1 MNRNQATSNLPIFIA
16 AASFMAMLFS
26 CMLYLVLDEEE
37 EEWNRELLRQCLLM
51 IRERHKRARQQLL
64 DDRPRKKLY
73 ITWDRERARQS
84 IADDY
89 LGPLPTFNK
98 DGFKRMFRI
107 SRRNY
112 ENLRTLL
119 CARDPF
125 FRDTFDATRRR
136 SISIDAKMLIAL
148 KYMSY
153 GTAINAFRDYF
164 QMGEST
170 SRLCLRHFVSGVL
183 HCNAIREKYF
193 RTMSAADAKRVERMH
208 YDVHGVRGMAFSLD
222 CSHFAWGK
230 CPTAY
235 HGQYKGKEDSPTV
248 VVEAG
253 CDYQL
258 WFWHC
263 VFGYVG
269 TMNDINIWDSSMLH
283 KALHDGTFEKNDFP
297 FVIGGETFNK
307 LWFLTDGIYPELSRF
322 VKTISEPLNKW
333 EALYSLWQESSRKDV
348 ERGYGVLKKKF
359 GFLTH
364 PFQMYDVQEIAQI
377 VYCCFIL
384 HNMAVEERV
393 IAQDKTPESAD
404 FYDCVNDEVEEVVD
418 NENRGTLAAMAFV
431 QAENENAEDRELEI
445 ERLCQMGIDIYDP
458 TLQQCRLDIEVL
470 DLSSRLA
477 HHRWRALYDY
487 PQHKHL
493 QQAIVRQL
501 TLNYNNRAL

>member
-26 CMLYLVLDEEE
+26 CMLYLVLEEEE

-89 LGPLPTFNK
+89 LGPLPTFNE

-170 SRLCLRHFVSGVL
+170 
-183 HCNAIREKYF
+183 N
-193 RTMSAADAKRVERMH
+193 
-208 YDVHGVRGMAFSLD
+208 
-222 CSHFAWGK
+222 
-230 CPTAY
+230 
-235 HGQYKGKEDSPTV
+235 
-248 VVEAG
+248 
-253 CDYQL
+253 
-258 WFWHC
+258 
-263 VFGYVG
+263 
-269 TMNDINIWDSSMLH
+269 
-283 KALHDGTFEKNDFP
+283 
-297 FVIGGETFNK
+297 
-307 LWFLTDGIYPELSRF
+307 
-322 VKTISEPLNKW
+322 
-333 EALYSLWQESSRKDV
+333 
-348 ERGYGVLKKKF
+348 
-359 GFLTH
+359 
-364 PFQMYDVQEIAQI
+364 
-377 VYCCFIL
+377 
-384 HNMAVEERV
+384 
-393 IAQDKTPESAD
+393 
-404 FYDCVNDEVEEVVD
+404 
-418 NENRGTLAAMAFV
+418 
-431 QAENENAEDRELEI
+431 
-445 ERLCQMGIDIYDP
+445 
-458 TLQQCRLDIEVL
+458 
-470 DLSSRLA
+470 
-477 HHRWRALYDY
+477 
-487 PQHKHL
+487 
-493 QQAIVRQL
+493 
-501 TLNYNNRAL
+501 